1 MRIPLRPRMLLALIA
16 LAAMTGTMGLGLPS
30 AVQADDAVAGIG
42 FGVVSAVVWEH
53 HVHIPIPRK
62 TVYRLDLS
70 QRADRTLA
78 LGSDGLRVVVVRF
91 ERIGAGPIRHRVVKR
106 YVARA
111 ARPRI
116 VALGLGPVASY
127 LNLNLNLNRRALAK
141 LGMTAR
147 LKVAMIA
154 TAYTPYCNG
163 CDGVTA
169 TGLRAGPGIVAVD
182 PRVIP
187 LGTHLYIP
195 GYGFAL
201 AGDTGGDIRGDRV
214 DLGFSSY
221 SEALRFGRKAVTVY
235 VLG

>member
-1 MRIPLRPRMLLALIA
+1 VLIRLRPRMLLALIA
-16 LAAMTGTMGLGLPS
+16 LAAITGTMSLGLPS
-30 AVQADDAVAGIG
+30 AVQADDAFAGIG
-42 FGVVSAVVWEH
+42 FGVVSAVVWER
-53 HVHIPIPRK
+53 HVHIPIRRK

-70 QRADRTLA
+70 QRADRIA
-78 LGSDGLRVVVVRF
+78 SVGSDGIRVVVIRF
-91 ERIGAGPIRHRVVKR
+91 ERIGNGPIRHRVVKR
-106 YVARA
+106 YVERA

-116 VALGLGPVASY
+116 VALGLGPIASY
-127 LNLNLNLNRRALAK
+127 LNLNRRALAK
-141 LGMTAR
+141 LGMIAR
-147 LKVAMIA
+147 LKVDMIA
-154 TAYTPYCNG
+154 TAYTPYCSG